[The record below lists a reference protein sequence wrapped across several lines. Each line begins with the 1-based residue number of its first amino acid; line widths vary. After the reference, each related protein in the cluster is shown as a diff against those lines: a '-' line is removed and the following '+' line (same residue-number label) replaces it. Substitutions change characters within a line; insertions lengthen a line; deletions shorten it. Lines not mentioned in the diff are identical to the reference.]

1 MEVSFKTRVK
11 LVLEEYA
18 SDYLH
23 NYIGKNI

>member
-11 LVLEEYA
+11 LVLEECA
-18 SDYLH
+18 LDYLH